1 MAGESFAAIESEGWV
16 GPPNIG
22 LSPERIQELSQ
33 QARLRIEAE
42 NAAKEARK
50 AERAELKAAAK
61 AKKSAERENSRN
73 KTYKSQSSVDDNC
86 EYLERC

>member
-1 MAGESFAAIESEGWV
+1 MAGESFAAMDSEGLI

-33 QARLRIEAE
+33 QGRIRIEAE
-42 NAAKEARK
+42 NAAKEAQK

-61 AKKSAERENSRN
+61 AKKLAERENSRN
-73 KTYKSQSSVDDNC
+73 KSHKSQSSVDDNC
-86 EYLERC
+86 ECL